1 MPADLPQSE
10 KYAASRRILAIDG
23 PAGAG
28 KSTIA
33 TQMAARFQ
41 LLNIET
47 GAMYRAFALKAI
59 DCGISVDDATAL
71 ASLTARPSIEL
82 CPAAP
87 GNTVLLDSRDVT
99 GSLRAPA
106 ISEAASRVS
115 VHASVRA
122 WMVHHQQQL
131 GHRLLAT
138 SSVPGIVLE
147 GRDIGTVVF
156 PDAGLKIFLSA
167 SPEARAERRLV
178 QSSGNDASAVLA
190 AIHERDHRDSTRSA
204 SPLRAA
210 PDAIAIDS
218 TSLSL
223 NEVIA
228 RVTSLVVERWRLTP
242 VTPSKQVT

>member
-1 MPADLPQSE
+1 MPADLPQTE
-10 KYAASRRILAIDG
+10 KDAASRRILAIDG

-33 TQMAARFQ
+33 SEMAARFQ

-59 DCGISVDDATAL
+59 DCGISVDDAAAL
-71 ASLTARPSIEL
+71 ASLTTRTTIEL
-82 CPAAP
+82 RPAAT

-99 GSLRAPA
+99 GSLRTSA

-115 VHASVRA
+115 IHAPVRA

-138 SSVPGIVLE
+138 GSIPGIVLE

-156 PDAGLKIFLSA
+156 PDAGLKVFLSA

-178 QSSGNDASAVLA
+178 QSSRSDKSAVLA
-190 AIHERDHRDSTRSA
+190 AIRERDYRDSTRSA
-204 SPLRAA
+204 SPLRPA
-210 PDAIAIDS
+210 PDAVAIDS
-218 TSLSL
+218 TTLSL
-223 NEVIA
+223 EEVIA
-228 RVTSLVVERWRLTP
+228 RVASLVIERWHLTP
-242 VTPSKQVT
+242 GAPQVS